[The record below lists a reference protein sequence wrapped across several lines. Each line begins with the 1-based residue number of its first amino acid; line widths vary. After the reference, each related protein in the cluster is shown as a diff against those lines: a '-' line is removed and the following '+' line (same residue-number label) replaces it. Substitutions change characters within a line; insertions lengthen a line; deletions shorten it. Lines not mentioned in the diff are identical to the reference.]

1 MKTLDKSVRKVYTM
15 DKYKLSDEQVQKI
28 RDILAK
34 GDRIELI
41 PCKDGIKVIQ
51 ETRSE
56 IK

>member
-1 MKTLDKSVRKVYTM
+1 M

-51 ETRSE
+51 EVRSE

>member
-1 MKTLDKSVRKVYTM
+1 MG
-15 DKYKLSDEQVQKI
+15 KYRLTPEQVDRI
-28 RDILAK
+28 EEILEK

-51 ETRSE
+51 EVRSE

>member
-1 MKTLDKSVRKVYTM
+1 M
-15 DKYKLSDEQVQKI
+15 DKYRLSAEQVEKI
-28 RDILAK
+28 SEILAK